1 MNGLWEGRSIELQ
14 REAMDFGH
22 ADRKARDERVMSL
35 LDQNS
40 CSVSFPFLFK
50 DQYQLKGFYRFINN
64 TEITHSSF
72 LNGYQQGLIRY
83 ANEQTDSSQPW
94 LLIQDTML
102 TDYNSRHLDLGYTQT
117 EKSNG
122 FLLHHGL
129 LLDEGAVHLGLLHQQ
144 VIHRERT
151 DFGKSKLWNSKP
163 TADKES
169 NKWIEALK
177 TGVAFSEATGR
188 DLIHIMDREA
198 DIIDVINYCSQNK
211 GQHFIIRARH
221 DRSTLSRHQKD
232 KAEHPELF
240 RLFHIMRSLPQPAQI
255 RRTLRDSKGKGYEAD
270 CDINH
275 HLFYFRD
282 IDQPVTCV
290 WVRERKLEESKEPSE
305 WFLLTNLMVSK
316 DKEAERV
323 AKYYAKRWIVEEY
336 HKCYKTG
343 CSIEERQFDSRK
355 ALTTVIGMLA
365 LQAVILLRT
374 SYYAR
379 QQPDAPFETVI
390 TDPTEQRLAKAIAAT
405 YLKPVDKKDSQPF
418 TTLWWLLL
426 LGRMGGHQGVRQ
438 KGLPGWQTLWKGYS
452 HFQSLLAGFRLSNNS
467 S

>member
-1 MNGLWEGRSIELQ
+1 MKGLWEGRSIELQ
-14 REAMDFGH
+14 KEAMQFGH
-22 ADRKARDERVMSL
+22 TDRKARYERVMSL
-35 LDQNS
+35 LDQKN

-64 TEITHSSF
+64 SGVTHSSF
-72 LNGYQQGLIRY
+72 LTGYQQGLIRY
-83 ANEQTDSSQPW
+83 ANEQTDSKQAW

-102 TDYNSRHLDLGYTQT
+102 TDYNSRALDLGYTQT

-129 LLDEGAVHLGLLHQQ
+129 LLDEGAIPLGLLHQQ
-144 VIHRERT
+144 VIHRERSG
-151 DFGKSKLWNSKP
+151 FGKAKLWNSKP

-169 NKWIEALK
+169 NKWIEALA

-198 DIIDVINYCSQNK
+198 DIIDVINYCHQNK

-232 KAEHPELF
+232 KAEAPELF
-240 RLFHIMRSLPQPAQI
+240 RLFHLMRSLPQPSLI
-255 RRTLRDSKGKGYEAD
+255 RRTLRDEKGKPYEAE
-270 CDINH
+270 CDLNY
-275 HLFYFRD
+275 HLFNFRD
-282 IDQPVTCV
+282 INQPVTCV
-290 WVRERKLEESKEPSE
+290 WVREREATQSKPPAE
-305 WFLLTNLMVSK
+305 WFLLTSLTASNHEQAGQIADCYS
-316 DKEAERV
+316 
-323 AKYYAKRWIVEEY
+323 KRWVVEDF

-374 SYYAR
+374 RYYAR

-390 TDPTEQRLAKAIAAT
+390 TDKTEQQLAKAIAAT
-405 YLKPVDKKDSQPF
+405 YLKPADEKDSKPF

-426 LGRMGGHQGVRQ
+426 LGRMGGHQGLRQ
-438 KGLPGWQTLWKGYS
+438 KGLPGWQTLWKGYA
-452 HFQSLLAGFRLSNNS
+452 HFQSLLTGFRIAHNS